1 MFGYIK
7 PFKPEMRISE
17 FELYKSVY
25 CSLCKSLGKNYGI
38 ISRLMLSYDCTF
50 LVILDLA
57 LKNEHISFTKG
68 HCTFNPLKKYNY
80 CDYNNDSFKFVG
92 AACVVLS
99 YYKIIDE
106 IRDSKFLKRVLA
118 LVIKPFFRLSY
129 KKAKA
134 EFNNIDIIVKNMM
147 NAQIEVEKDKNANI
161 DISAQPTAEM
171 LSELLSLLST
181 DYKTQRI
188 LRDFGYFIGRW
199 IYLIDACDDLK
210 KDVKNKAFNP
220 FTKNYKSGINGNDLN
235 MYLNQI
241 LNQTLYR
248 ANIAYNLLPIYN
260 FKSILSNIMSL
271 GLPNIQKQ
279 VLFDRKERE

>member
-68 HCTFNPLKKYNY
+68 HCTFNPLKKCNY

-92 AACVVLS
+92 AVCVILS

-106 IRDSKFLKRVLA
+106 IRDSRFLKRVLA
-118 LVIKPFFRLSY
+118 LAIKPFFRLSY

-188 LRDFGYFIGRW
+188 LCDFGYFTGRW

-220 FTKNYKSGINGNDLN
+220 FTKNYKSGINENDLN